1 MIIHY
6 THRNTPTEYLLT
18 RVSGYWEISAQKVS
32 VESAK
37 LSYGCSG
44 TFPSPTTQSVTDIS
58 VNNYFDISTG
68 FTDYVVPDVLA
79 VMGANLTVNYL
90 MGTSRRWSFT
100 LTNNLFNNM
109 V

>member
-1 MIIHY
+1 MDGAFQ
-6 THRNTPTEYLLT
+6 P
-18 RVSGYWEISAQKVS
+18 SAG
-32 VESAK
+32 AP
-37 LSYGCSG
+37 L
-44 TFPSPTTQSVTDIS
+44 FHIS